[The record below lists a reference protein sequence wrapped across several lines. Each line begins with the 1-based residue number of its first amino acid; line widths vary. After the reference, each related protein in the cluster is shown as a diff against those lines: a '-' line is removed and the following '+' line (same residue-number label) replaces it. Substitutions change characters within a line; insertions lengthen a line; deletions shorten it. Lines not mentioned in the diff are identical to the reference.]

1 MPPPSLTPDLADE
14 YDRLF
19 ARAMI
24 RPEHQFEIDA
34 VVTRIS
40 EPHNLAQYQ
49 QVETLIGVPAHVVGI
64 VHPQSRSQSALHEL
78 LSTQR

>member
-1 MPPPSLTPDLADE
+1 MPPPSLTTDLADE

-19 ARAMI
+19 TRATI

-34 VVTRIS
+34 VVTRIF

-49 QVETLIGVPAHVVGI
+49 QVETRTGVAAHVVGI
-64 VHPQSRSQSALHEL
+64 IHSLEASLRFPPCQ
-78 LSTQR
+78 